1 MGVTRLWRGEPD
13 GWREERPKSM
23 GGPPPYDF
31 GRVEFE
37 YVAGDRTLPRIEG
50 LAKESGGTRPHPRL
64 QCCT

>member
-1 MGVTRLWRGEPD
+1 
-13 GWREERPKSM
+13 M